1 MTSLD
6 TKKVLVIGSGG
17 DSLQQGGELDAAALD
32 CLAAL
37 KKAGYYIIMIDDNP
51 FSLTM
56 DCHDLVDQEEIMP
69 LESENIVSL
78 IQDNHP
84 DYILPTL
91 GGRRAFHL
99 LQAVIEA
106 GSLTKHNV
114 QLLGVPEATVRQ
126 VNNAVLLNQTLRK
139 LDEPIKKIRTVD
151 NIQDAR
157 LMVEE
162 VGYPVIVRSVMP
174 RMTSMRRIVND
185 DRELMDAVRNGI
197 QLSQSGQVLVQQSLA
212 GLREIEVEVIRDA
225 SGTMVCLGFAE
236 DMDPIGI
243 HAGDSMT
250 VLPAQTL
257 LDRQIQDMRNAAF
270 AITRKLRIIGINHV
284 QFAFDQLH
292 NRFYVIKNSPY
303 FDRIAAFVEQATGYP
318 VARVCG
324 HLYAGELMRN
334 IRLDHGLIKHTA
346 VTEPVMDRT
355 AVRMPVFPLRDLDNG
370 NQILNTQ
377 KKSIGSTIGVGRSL
391 VEAVCRA
398 LTDAAI
404 GHEDEIAHKV
414 QALTD
419 DQLDQLLIHPRGNR
433 TITLIEAIRR
443 GYSDQELTELTKI
456 NHYYFSQ
463 MRKLLNLIKEL
474 KQHPGDVGQLRKAK
488 YWGLSD
494 AWIAYSWQ
502 TKVGAVRELRQHEQI
517 NRTFKEVD
525 PSAGQYDQH
534 TGSFY
539 STFEQES
546 ESKQLS
552 DNTALVIGTGAR
564 QLGNGTANDYVLGS
578 LMLELKRLGYL
589 PVIVNDNPNSI
600 SLSTQLSSKRYLEP
614 LEIETLADIIKVEQP
629 AVIFVPSIFKR
640 LVTYCQKLRGPR
652 VVVMPVDDQADVVSS
667 EPLLEFNALFDGQ
680 YSYQL
685 GITAA
690 LQANHQISYRPVA
703 KRYPTNLSPE
713 DIAAVNRLGEEQLK
727 LLEHPGLYQVLIQQ
741 LPHHE
746 FKIRLCRPL
755 PVTDVA
761 FLTKALHLNLTAI
774 AGRLTLHRF
783 SGKLLTTSVQKD
795 DKQPQQAAYYRAL
808 FPFRDLGIDDEQ
820 PTAAK
825 VMGAQMQF
833 V

>member
-6 TKKVLVIGSGG
+6 TKKVLVIGSGS
-17 DSLQQGGELDAAALD
+17 DTLQQGGELDAATLD
-32 CLAAL
+32 CLAAM

-51 FSLTM
+51 FSLSM
-56 DCHDLVDQEEIMP
+56 DCRKVVDQEEIMP
-69 LESENIVSL
+69 LESENIISL
-78 IQDNHP
+78 IQDNQP

-139 LDEPIKKIRTVD
+139 LNVPIKKIRTVD

-174 RMTSMRRIVND
+174 RMISMRRIVQD

-225 SGTMVCLGFAE
+225 SGTMMCLGLAE

-284 QFAFDQLH
+284 QFAFDQVH

-303 FDRIAAFVEQATGYP
+303 FDRISAFVEQATGYP
-318 VARVCG
+318 LSRVCG
-324 HLYAGELMRN
+324 RLYAGESMRN
-334 IRLDHGLIKHTA
+334 IHLDHGLIKHTA

-355 AVRMPVFPLRDLDNG
+355 AVRMPVFPFHDLDNG
-370 NQILNTQ
+370 NQILNTE
-377 KKSIGSTIGVGRSL
+377 KKSIGSTIGIGRSL
-391 VEAVCRA
+391 VEAVCRS
-398 LTDAAI
+398 LNDAAI
-404 GHEDEIAHKV
+404 GHEEEIAHKV
-414 QALTD
+414 RALSD

-433 TITLIEAIRR
+433 IFTLIEAIRR

-463 MRKLLNLIKEL
+463 MRKLLNLIKAL
-474 KQHPGDVGQLRKAK
+474 KQHPQDVGELRQAK
-488 YWGLSD
+488 YWGISD
-494 AWIAYSWQ
+494 GWIAYLWQ
-502 TKVGAVRELRQHEQI
+502 CKVGAVRELRQHEQI

-534 TGSFY
+534 TASFY

-546 ESKQLS
+546 ESQRLS
-552 DNTALVIGTGAR
+552 DKTALVIGTGAR
-564 QLGNGTANDYVLGS
+564 QLGNGTANDYVLGA

-589 PVIVNDNPNSI
+589 SVMVNDNPNSI
-600 SLSTQLSSKRYLEP
+600 GLSTQLSNKRYLEP
-614 LEIETLADIIKVEQP
+614 LEIETVADIIRVEQP
-629 AVIFVPSIFKR
+629 VLIFVPSIFKR
-640 LVTYCQKLRGPR
+640 LVTYCQKLHCPQ
-652 VVVMPVDDQADVVSS
+652 VVVMPLDDQADVVSS

-713 DIAAVNRLGEEQLK
+713 EIAAVNRLGEEQVK
-727 LLEHPGLYQVLIQQ
+727 TLERPGLYQVLVQQ
-741 LPHHE
+741 QPHHE
-746 FKIRLCRPL
+746 FKIKLCRPL
-755 PVTDVA
+755 PVTDMA

-774 AGRLTLHRF
+774 ATRLALQRF
-783 SGKLLTTSVQKD
+783 SGKLLTSSIKND
-795 DKQPQQAAYYRAL
+795 GDQPQQAAYYRAL
-808 FPFRDLGIDDEQ
+808 FPFRDLGINDEQ